1 MTAVAPG
8 TFAKLRSHLVVLAV
22 YPLMKEQIIA
32 GARQLFNHYGV
43 KTVRLEDVTHQLG
56 ISKKTLYQYFENK
69 EELVRQ
75 MLDAQLGESLHE
87 ASAIQQQAANAIVG
101 ALQIWDR
108 LIHYKQTVNPSLFL
122 DIERHYPAA
131 WALFQEGKRAY
142 INTILVANLQAGI
155 EQGLYRPDLNLTVL
169 AWLWAEQ
176 SQCDVP
182 SKGDEQVIK
191 HLFIRG
197 LLTQEG
203 LRVYEGYVPPA
214 PHPNPS
220 P

>member
-1 MTAVAPG
+1 
-8 TFAKLRSHLVVLAV
+8 
-22 YPLMKEQIIA
+22 MKEQIIA

-43 KTVRLEDVTHQLG
+43 KTVRLDDITHQLG
-56 ISKKTLYQYFENK
+56 ITKKTLYQYFENK

-87 ASAIQQQAANAIVG
+87 ASAIQHESANAIIG

-108 LIHYKQTVNPSLFL
+108 LIQYKQTTNPSLLL

-131 WALFQEGKRAY
+131 WALFQSAKREY
-142 INTILVANLQAGI
+142 INTILVANLRAGV

-169 AWLWAEQ
+169 AWLWADQ

-197 LLTQEG
+197 LLTQQG
-203 LRVYEGYVPPA
+203 LRVYEGVYPTA
-214 PHPNPS
+214 AADRLNPS